1 MLPRVGRRGGQLYY
15 CFQHVSHCCIY
26 IFVAC
31 EATAVICLPIHFL
44 FCFVFFHNFKQF
56 FISNYRTSG
65 YLLSTAQVHVAML
78 RAVKAA
84 SVVEPPP
91 LTLPQNQVNS
101 QITLELFGVG
111 VNRVSRNPINNAL
124 SFQND

>member
-1 MLPRVGRRGGQLYY
+1 MGG
-15 CFQHVSHCCIY
+15 
-26 IFVAC
+26 
-31 EATAVICLPIHFL
+31 AVILLFSACFSLLYLYFCCMRSDCGHLFANSLFVL
-44 FCFVFFHNFKQF
+44 FCFFHNFKQF

-91 LTLPQNQVNS
+91 LTLPQSHSEFSNN
-101 QITLELFGVG
+101 FGIV
-111 VNRVSRNPINNAL
+111 RSRSESNVAQPHK
-124 SFQND
+124 

>member
-1 MLPRVGRRGGQLYY
+1 MRSDCGHLFANSL
-15 CFQHVSHCCIY
+15 
-26 IFVAC
+26 FV
-31 EATAVICLPIHFL
+31 L
-44 FCFVFFHNFKQF
+44 FCFFHNFKQF

-91 LTLPQNQVNS
+91 LTLPQSQVNS

-111 VNRVSRNPINNAL
+111 VNRMSRNPINNAL

>member
-1 MLPRVGRRGGQLYY
+1 MLPRVGRRGCSNIIVFSMFLIVV
-15 CFQHVSHCCIY
+15 F
-26 IFVAC
+26 IFLLHAKRLRSFVC
-31 EATAVICLPIHFL
+31 QFT
-44 FCFVFFHNFKQF
+44 FCFVLFFHNFKQF

-84 SVVEPPP
+84 SVVELPP
-91 LTLPQNQVNS
+91 LTLPQSQVNS

-111 VNRVSRNPINNAL
+111 VIRMSR
-124 SFQND
+124 

>member
-1 MLPRVGRRGGQLYY
+1 MFLIVV
-15 CFQHVSHCCIY
+15 F
-26 IFVAC
+26 IFLLHAKRLRSFVC
-31 EATAVICLPIHFL
+31 QFT
-44 FCFVFFHNFKQF
+44 FCFVLFFFHNFKQF

-65 YLLSTAQVHVAML
+65 YLLSTAQVHIAML

-91 LTLPQNQVNS
+91 LTLPQSQVNS

-111 VNRVSRNPINNAL
+111 VNRMSRNPINNAL